1 MKPQEINYEYYIAKM
16 KYKKEFIEGKTI
28 MSSTTDPK
36 TLRNYFYG
44 FEFLFIQTNN
54 NKNMF
59 DDFYESGSSF
69 GNDQPAVDMIQNA
82 MSERLNK
89 RVILKESN
97 TGPDGEFVPI
107 ENQNI
112 GYFDFKFI
120 IIRQLVLADVI
131 EKIGPVAKSGQT
143 TAAVTEPK
151 STLQN
156 LSVTAAESEPASVKI
171 EETTGLAPIAPV
183 NTSGGS
189 KRRKKRFSK
198 KSRGKKSRKYH
209 RK

>member
-1 MKPQEINYEYYIAKM
+1 M

-59 DDFYESGSSF
+59 DDFYESGASF

-107 ENQNI
+107 ENPNI

-120 IIRQLVLADVI
+120 IIRQLVLSDVI

-156 LSVTAAESEPASVKI
+156 PSVTADASASTAVKI
-171 EETTGLAPIAPV
+171 EETTGSAPIAVV
-183 NTSGGS
+183 NAGGGS
-189 KRRKKRFSK
+189 RRRKKRSSK
-198 KSRGKKSRKYH
+198 KLRGKKSRKYR